1 MPSQPLWKSSH
12 LAHVWHDTHSTWHHN
27 HTLWHH
33 SSVFM
38 TSQPL
43 HSWHQIPYIWHHLQG
58 LWHLVPYTC
67 DIADTMFVNTYQ
79 LYLTTNTRCRDNTK
93 TISEITTSIC
103 VSVGS
108 HTLYRRYNT
117 HCIDD
122 MAPTVFMAQYPL
134 YMTSHP
140 RFIMSQHST
149 HDIKAMISHLTP
161 ILSDSTSTVS
171 LSSHPDYWSYNPNC
185 MYDNTAKIWHHTN
198 NIWHHIHSLW
208 YHTTLWHH
216 THCIHIITPRIP
228 VIESTVA
235 GQLLIVYW
243 LYHAYYMCDMKP
255 TICMTSQEFSMTSH
269 SLFMT

>member
-122 MAPTVFMAQYPL
+122 MAPTIFRAQYAL
-134 YMTSHP
+134 DMTSHP
-140 RFIMSQHST
+140 WFITSQHSHYISPLYLISNWLYLTT
-149 HDIKAMISHLTP
+149 HALYLCHHTQMINHITHIVYMITQAQYVWHHMNTYDI
-161 ILSDSTSTVS
+161 TST
-171 LSSHPDYWSYNPNC
+171 L
-185 MYDNTAKIWHHTN
+185 
-198 NIWHHIHSLW
+198 
-208 YHTTLWHH
+208 
-216 THCIHIITPRIP
+216 
-228 VIESTVA
+228 
-235 GQLLIVYW
+235 
-243 LYHAYYMCDMKP
+243 
-255 TICMTSQEFSMTSH
+255 
-269 SLFMT
+269 